1 MTTQEK
7 TIEEIV
13 EEFKKL
19 ADPEVPHCDGLFG
32 KGSYSEWLKENSE
45 KHLCSFEVYG
55 EPMFDLDDERI
66 ADWLTK
72 TLQAER
78 QKQRDAIAATEIRVR
93 EEEAN
98 EYNKII
104 EEAVEK
110 ERERIGKVINKLRPI
125 LWSDS
130 PETHTCN
137 IRLTNNLNTI
147 EKALT
152 PTNDKHYEKS
162 S

>member
-1 MTTQEK
+1 MTTPTPEK
-7 TIEEIV
+7 SVEEIV
-13 EEFKKL
+13 EEFYKEFSYIQAVKNEKSGNAYKK
-19 ADPEVPHCDGLFG
+19 
-32 KGSYSEWLKENSE
+32 
-45 KHLCSFEVYG
+45 
-55 EPMFDLDDERI
+55 I
-66 ADWLTK
+66 ADWLTQ

-78 QKQRDAIAATEIRVR
+78 QKQGDAIAATEIRVR

>member
-1 MTTQEK
+1 MTTPERSESEIANEYSERIRERLHHFYGN
-7 TIEEIV
+7 TAAEHEIV
-13 EEFKKL
+13 
-19 ADPEVPHCDGLFG
+19 AI
-32 KGSYSEWLKENSE
+32 LK
-45 KHLCSFEVYG
+45 
-55 EPMFDLDDERI
+55 I
-66 ADWLTK
+66 ALT
-72 TLQAER
+72 TALQAER
-78 QKQRDAIAATEIRVR
+78 KKRD
-93 EEEAN
+93 
-98 EYNKII
+98 
-104 EEAVEK
+104 EAVEA

-147 EKALT
+147 EKAIP